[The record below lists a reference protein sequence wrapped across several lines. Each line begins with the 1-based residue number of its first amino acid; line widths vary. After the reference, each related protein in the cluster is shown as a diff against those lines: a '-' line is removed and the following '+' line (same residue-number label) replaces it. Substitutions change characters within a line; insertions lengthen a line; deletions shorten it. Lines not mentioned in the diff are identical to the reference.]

1 MSADQ
6 QDQLADGDTSDDLL
20 GALANGDRNVL
31 EAVAAMNL
39 DTMRLTTLDPR
50 SYWLVRLAALAA
62 VNGPPVSYLL
72 NLGVADRTGVTRE
85 QVYGVLSAIAPIVGT
100 PRIVAAAGNV
110 VRARE
115 MASVAIEELGQPTAT
130 R

>member
-50 SYWLVRLAALAA
+50 SYWLVRLAALVA
-62 VNGPPVSYLL
+62 VNGPAVSYLL

-115 MASVAIEELGQPTAT
+115 MASVAIEELGQPTTT